1 MGLFSSECGHC
12 GSKEHATS
20 DCPHGFLSTECGR
33 CGSKDHA
40 TSDCPHGVFSS
51 ECGHCGS
58 KEHATSD
65 CPHGLLSSECGHCGS
80 SNHSTSDC
88 PHGLFS
94 SKCGNCGSED
104 HATSDCPHGLFSSS
118 RSHTTS
124 DYSDYSSSD
133 SHSDTGYSS
142 GGSDYT
148 PNPLEKLR
156 DGVIILIAGGVVLF
170 LWTTFAN
177 QCRVTTT
184 NVRGPGR
191 ASTNRQQL
199 DACGEHLRLA
209 QASVR
214 VKQWDDA
221 YAAVLDALKCNA
233 SFKEAEQLRAF
244 ILTKIRSDS
253 QYFGSQFRKLRTFGN
268 STSEIRSM
276 DFSQDGKL
284 LVTRHWDKLAR
295 TWNFNSGSLIRT
307 ARLNT
312 SVFSRDRDRRQ
323 NFEMR
328 SMDGSEIARVESKI
342 GMEIRIFSSSTGRL
356 IRSRLILHGS
366 IELSPDLKTIV
377 VASVGITGMMTF
389 VDMAT
394 GKDIRYITMAG
405 YPVPRFTPDGKWL
418 AVGRSDGDI
427 EVWGVADR

>member
-20 DCPHGFLSTECGR
+20 DCPHGFFSSKCGH

-40 TSDCPHGVFSS
+40 TSDCPHGAFSS
-51 ECGHCGS
+51 ACGHCGS

-65 CPHGLLSSECGHCGS
+65 CPHGLFSSECGHCGS
-80 SNHSTSDC
+80 SNHSTGDC

-94 SKCGNCGSED
+94 SKCGNCGSEN
-104 HATSDCPHGLFSSS
+104 HSTSDCPHGLFSSS
-118 RSHTTS
+118 GSRATSDHSDDSSSDGDSDSGYSSSGS
-124 DYSDYSSSD
+124 DYS
-133 SHSDTGYSS
+133 
-142 GGSDYT
+142 
-148 PNPLEKLR
+148 PKPLEKLR
-156 DGVIILIAGGVVLF
+156 DGVIILVAGGVVLF
-170 LWTTFAN
+170 AWATLAN

-184 NVRGPGR
+184 NVRDAR
-191 ASTNRQQL
+191 TISRNQQHL
-199 DACGEHLRLA
+199 DACGEHLGRA
-209 QASVR
+209 QGAVR
-214 VKQWDDA
+214 IKQWDDA
-221 YAAVLDALKCNA
+221 YAATLEALRCNPA
-233 SFKEAEQLRAF
+233 LTEADNLRAF
-244 ILTKIRSDS
+244 ILTKIHSDT
-253 QYFGSQFRKLRTFGN
+253 QYFGSQFRKVRTFGN
-268 STSEIRSM
+268 SKSEIRSM

-284 LVTRHWDKLAR
+284 LLTRHWDKLAR
-295 TWNFNSGSLIRT
+295 TWNFNSGSLVKSS
-307 ARLNT
+307 RLNT

-328 SMDGSEIARVESKI
+328 SMDGSQIARVESKL
-342 GMEIRIFSSSTGRL
+342 GQEITIFSSSSGRP
-356 IRSRLILHGS
+356 IRSRTILSGS

-418 AVGRSDGDI
+418 AVGRSDGSI
-427 EVWGVADR
+427 EVWGVAGR